1 MPNQHEVSS
10 NSPHPKASA
19 QLRLSTSPT
28 GGEVRFAEK
37 FSNLKPLP
45 LWERSSAAS
54 ACVRGY
60 IKTLILSRV
69 APHLSKFCRYH
80 LISFIMATCFMA
92 TASCEQNKTDRQWLL
107 ELQSYLNSLKHV
119 TARFVQTT
127 PQGHTSTGQFFL
139 SKPHKLKWEY
149 QTPKQISI
157 LMKGTNIT
165 YYDKGLDQISD
176 YQAPP
181 FFSKILTTS
190 NINLFKLAPE
200 YSVKA
205 LHTSGLGLDLYINQ
219 DTPQGSTTFIMRFSK
234 DPIELL
240 GLVLSDGTRIQFS
253 SLINYG
259 SLDGKLFKL

>member
-1 MPNQHEVSS
+1 MN
-10 NSPHPKASA
+10 NK
-19 QLRLSTSPT
+19 
-28 GGEVRFAEK
+28 
-37 FSNLKPLP
+37 
-45 LWERSSAAS
+45 SSA
-54 ACVRGY
+54 
-60 IKTLILSRV
+60 KTFLISV
-69 APHLSKFCRYH
+69 CRYH
-80 LISFIMATCFMA
+80 SILFILVIAFMA
-92 TASCEQNKTDRQWLL
+92 TASCEENKTDRQWLL

-127 PQGHTSTGQFFL
+127 SQGHTSTGQFFL

-190 NINLFKLAPE
+190 NINLFKLGPE

-205 LHTSGLGLDLYINQ
+205 LHTNGLGLDLYINQ
-219 DTPQGSTTFIMRFSK
+219 DSTHGAETFIMRFSK
-234 DPIELL
+234 APIELL

-253 SLINYG
+253 SLINYN